1 MKREKMRRAL
11 ALLAAV
17 LICSSLPAFP
27 ASDEPSGSSI
37 YEVLKSHGLPMG
49 LLPKGV
55 RNFSYDNSGKF
66 QVHLDRAC
74 NAKFEDELHYDMNV
88 SGTIRYGQIDGLS
101 GISAR
106 DLFLWLPVIEI
117 RVDIPSSGLI
127 YFNVSV
133 VSKQFSLSSFE
144 TPRDCLAVPGPGSDL
159 QAGPGIAES
168 ASKDFLGFWSNT
180 YETCLIASDFGCIV
194 LAPENLNLSVSIVFK
209 IFTHMIER
217 ADLMFFLSDSV
228 GEAQI
233 QDLRRDSALE
243 DLISLCSGFCARE
256 LHFIVMMSPQSSHA
270 KILSN
275 NAKSCG
281 PLQRVGREDREISS
295 GTSSLLTFFCF
306 DYSECYDLLLQ
317 DEGSDAI
324 FLI

>member
-1 MKREKMRRAL
+1 MRSAL
-11 ALLAAV
+11 VLLAAV
-17 LICSSLPAFP
+17 LICSSLPAFA

-37 YEVLKSHGLPMG
+37 YEVLKNHGLPMG

-74 NAKFEDELHYDMNV
+74 NAKFENELHYDMNV

-144 TPRDCLAVPGPGSDL
+144 TPRDCVAAPGPGSDL
-159 QAGPGIAES
+159 QAVPGIAES
-168 ASKDFLGFWSNT
+168 ASKIRLGRLRYKVNQDNAAEATIS
-180 YETCLIASDFGCIV
+180 E
-194 LAPENLNLSVSIVFK
+194 
-209 IFTHMIER
+209 ER
-217 ADLMFFLSDSV
+217 
-228 GEAQI
+228 
-233 QDLRRDSALE
+233 LRSRDH
-243 DLISLCSGFCARE
+243 ISLCSGFCARE
-256 LHFIVMMSPQSSHA
+256 VAFRS
-270 KILSN
+270 
-275 NAKSCG
+275 
-281 PLQRVGREDREISS
+281 D
-295 GTSSLLTFFCF
+295 
-306 DYSECYDLLLQ
+306 
-317 DEGSDAI
+317 DESTE
-324 FLI
+324 